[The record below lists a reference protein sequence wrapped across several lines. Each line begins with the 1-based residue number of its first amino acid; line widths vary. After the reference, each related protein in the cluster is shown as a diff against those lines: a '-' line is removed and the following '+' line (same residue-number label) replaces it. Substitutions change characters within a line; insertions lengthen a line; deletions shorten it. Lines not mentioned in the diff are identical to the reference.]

1 MELLILNNNYEA
13 ITTLEDVESVLW
25 TKKFNDVGD
34 CELYLS
40 CNKEMLEMLKMDYY
54 IYRYDDDMM
63 CVINDRLIETSVEQG
78 NYLTIYGIDV
88 ASILSGR
95 TIWHTINFTG
105 TVGNLIKKILNDNI
119 IDPGSDYSNRK
130 ISNLVFDDT
139 NIDEF
144 NDNITIQLT
153 VENYVLDVIKEL
165 CQRYD
170 YGFKLTF
177 DIDTKKFIFKLYKG
191 TDKSSMEN
199 DEYVEFSN
207 DYGNV
212 LSTEYEEDKT
222 VYKTVARVG
231 GVEAEDGT
239 RLFVNVVRGNENI
252 GLNRKE
258 LFVDGSSVKNVMSL
272 EEVQQL
278 YPGGTIS
285 GSSYVK
291 DGNVIAKKEASGNNY
306 KLEDDYYAPLLKELG
321 RTALLNYN
329 LSFSFEGEIDTID
342 SYEYKV
348 DYNLGDIV
356 KVINEYG
363 ISANAVITEILESD
377 DENGYNVEPKFE
389 YKGVDN

>member
-1 MELLILNNNYEA
+1 MQLLILDNNYEA
-13 ITTLEDVESVLW
+13 VTTLDDIESVLW
-25 TKKFNDVGD
+25 TKKFNDVGE

-40 CNKEMLEMLKMDYY
+40 CNKEILEMLKMDYY
-54 IYRYDDDMM
+54 IYRYDDDMI
-63 CVINDRLIETSVEQG
+63 CIINDRIVETSIEEG
-78 NYLTIYGIDV
+78 NHLTIQGVDAV
-88 ASILSGR
+88 DILSNR

-105 TVGNLIKKILNDNI
+105 TTGNLIKKILNDNV
-119 IDPGSDYSNRK
+119 IDPGSDYINRK
-130 ISNLVFDDT
+130 IDNLIFDNE
-139 NIDEF
+139 NINEF
-144 NDNITIQLT
+144 NDEITIQLT
-153 VENYVLDVIKEL
+153 CEDYVLNTIKSI
-165 CQRYD
+165 CQKYD

-191 TDKSSMEN
+191 TDKSSVEN

-207 DYGNV
+207 DYGNII
-212 LSTEYEEDKT
+212 STKYEEDKT

-252 GLNRKE
+252 GLKRKE

-272 EEVQQL
+272 EEVQLL
-278 YPGGTIS
+278 YPNGTIS

-291 DGNVIAKKEASGNNY
+291 NGNTIATKEASGNNY
-306 KLEDDYYAPLLKELG
+306 KLEDDYYAPLLRQLG
-321 RTALLNYN
+321 RNALINYN
-329 LSFSFEGEIDTID
+329 LSFSFEGEIDTND
-342 SYEYKV
+342 SYQYKI

-363 ISANAVITEILESD
+363 ISANAVITKILESD

-389 YKGVDN
+389 YEEVDN

>member
-1 MELLILNNNYEA
+1 MQLLILDNNYEA
-13 ITTLEDVESVLW
+13 VTTLDDIESVLW
-25 TKKFNDVGD
+25 TKKFNDVGE

-40 CNKEMLEMLKMDYY
+40 CNKEILEMLKMDYY
-54 IYRYDDDMM
+54 IYRYDDDMI
-63 CVINDRLIETSVEQG
+63 CIINDRIIETSIEEG
-78 NYLTIYGIDV
+78 NNLTIKGVDV
-88 ASILSGR
+88 VDILSGR

-105 TVGNLIKKILNDNI
+105 TTGNLIKKILNDNV
-119 IDPGSDYSNRK
+119 IDPGSDYINRK
-130 ISNLVFDDT
+130 IDNLIFDDE
-139 NIDEF
+139 NINEF
-144 NDNITIQLT
+144 NDEITIQLT
-153 VENYVLDVIKEL
+153 CKDYVLNTIKSI
-165 CQRYD
+165 CQKYD

-207 DYGNV
+207 DYGNII
-212 LSTEYEEDKT
+212 STKYEEDKT

-252 GLNRKE
+252 GLKRKE

-272 EEVQQL
+272 EEVQLL
-278 YPGGTIS
+278 YPNGTVS

-291 DGNVIAKKEASGNNY
+291 NGNTIATKEASGNNY
-306 KLEDDYYAPLLKELG
+306 KLEDDYYAPLLRQLG
-321 RTALLNYN
+321 RNALINYN
-329 LSFSFEGEIDTID
+329 LSFSFEGEIDTND
-342 SYEYKV
+342 SYQYKI

-389 YKGVDN
+389 YEEVDN